1 MACVL
6 IVEDDPLLRE
16 LLCTVLEEAGYETL
30 EAADGETGIELFR
43 VRQPEMVLLDI
54 LLPLQDGIETLRALR
69 KEYPRVKIVA
79 MSSGGQGVTKENA
92 LAAAAALGAAQ
103 TLAKPFSREQ
113 LLGIVTAV
121 LAPEE

>member
-79 MSSGGQGVTKENA
+79 MSGGGQGVTKENA

>member
-43 VRQPEMVLLDI
+43 AQQPEIVLLDI

-69 KEYPRVKIVA
+69 KEYPRAKIVA
-79 MSSGGQGVTKENA
+79 MSGGGQGVTKENA
-92 LAAAAALGAAQ
+92 LAAATALGAVQ

>member
-43 VRQPEMVLLDI
+43 IRQPEMVLLDI

-79 MSSGGQGVTKENA
+79 MSGGGQGVTKENA

-121 LAPEE
+121 LAPKE